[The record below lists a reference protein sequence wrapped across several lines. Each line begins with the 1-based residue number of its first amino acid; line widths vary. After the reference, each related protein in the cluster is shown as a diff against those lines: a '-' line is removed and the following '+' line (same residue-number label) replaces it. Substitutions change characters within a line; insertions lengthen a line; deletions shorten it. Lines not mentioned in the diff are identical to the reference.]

1 MYIYVCLWI
10 MKHKYTHT
18 QTSELSPEQ
27 PAEPQG
33 VPALPSLGGNAQDL
47 TPIYAIFWGTYDDLL
62 EYLIF
67 FFSHSFFFTWT
78 YTWFIEIVYLF
89 QFSWTFFWSI
99 PLGIDNLPFLFTKA
113 CPYVCWFN
121 PHHSWRPPNFA
132 SNCGYFR
139 HFKALKV
146 AVLRYN
152 STLGWF

>member
-1 MYIYVCLWI
+1 

-67 FFSHSFFFTWT
+67 FLFSFIFFLHELIHDLLKLCICSSFHGHFFGA
-78 YTWFIEIVYLF
+78 YL
-89 QFSWTFFWSI
+89 WVSI
-99 PLGIDNLPFLFTKA
+99 ISHFCSQKPAHMFVGSIRIILGDHQTLHQT
-113 CPYVCWFN
+113 VVT
-121 PHHSWRPPNFA
+121 SDTSRP
-132 SNCGYFR
+132 
-139 HFKALKV
+139 
-146 AVLRYN
+146 
-152 STLGWF
+152 